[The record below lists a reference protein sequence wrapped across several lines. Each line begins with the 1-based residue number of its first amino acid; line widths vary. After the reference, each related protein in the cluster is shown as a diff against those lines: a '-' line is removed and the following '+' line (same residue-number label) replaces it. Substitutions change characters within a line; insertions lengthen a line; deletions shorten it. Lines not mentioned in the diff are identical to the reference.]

1 MMLEQ
6 RVVQESYHQFGRQ
19 IPVAGP
25 SVDAPREAFAT
36 LHVNVV
42 DGPLPWYNVLNL
54 SGSTTQN
61 LCCSM
66 AYTSVAIGT
75 ILSFNGCA

>member
-25 SVDAPREAFAT
+25 SVDARREAFAT
-36 LHVNVV
+36 LQVNVV
-42 DGPLPWYNVLNL
+42 DGPLPW
-54 SGSTTQN
+54 
-61 LCCSM
+61 
-66 AYTSVAIGT
+66 
-75 ILSFNGCA
+75 